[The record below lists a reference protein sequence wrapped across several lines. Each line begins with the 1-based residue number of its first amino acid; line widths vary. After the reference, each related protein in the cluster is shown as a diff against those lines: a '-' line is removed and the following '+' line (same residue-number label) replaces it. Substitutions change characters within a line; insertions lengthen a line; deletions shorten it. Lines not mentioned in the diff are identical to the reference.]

1 VLARR
6 LTPLPPRLHEVPVML
21 ETLDL
26 DKHIAKAAYEQ
37 SFPGLRDK
45 LRDLQRRAFDARIPV
60 AVVFEGWDAA
70 GKGDSIGKL
79 VERLDPRGVKVH
91 PISAPL
97 EEEQLRPFLWRF
109 WTKIPARG
117 EMAVFD
123 RSWYGRVLVE
133 RVEKLIEPE
142 QWRSAYNE
150 IAQFERMLTDDG
162 MVVVKFF
169 LHISEKE
176 QKKRF
181 KEIEKSKYDSWR
193 VTKEDWERHRQY
205 DQYAEAAEEMFER
218 TNTAYAPWTI
228 VEATDK
234 RYRLI
239 KVFKVLADAMQTA
252 LNATAEP
259 PAPKR
264 APRASVSV
272 QALKEMATVLDKVDL
287 ARSLKRKEYEE
298 QLKEYQVRLRELEFR
313 CFEER
318 RPVIVGYE
326 GWDAAGKGGNIR
338 RVTEALDPRG
348 YSVIPI
354 AAPKGDD
361 ATHHYLWRFWRQIPK
376 AGHLAVLD
384 RTWYG
389 RVLVERVEGYCSEAE
404 WRRAYQEIN
413 EFEVSLTNFGMILVK
428 FWLHI
433 SKEEQLRR
441 FKEREKIEYK
451 RYKITE
457 EDWRNREKWDAYR
470 QAVVD
475 MLQNTSTT
483 YAPWT
488 IVEANDKLWARIRTL
503 RAIVEAIEAGLDV
516 KKDGKQKGK
525 KRAKGRKV

>member
-1 VLARR
+1 
-6 LTPLPPRLHEVPVML
+6 ML

-26 DKHIAKAAYEQ
+26 DKSISKEAYSK
-37 SFPGLRDK
+37 SFPELRDK
-45 LRDLQRRAFDARIPV
+45 LRDLQRQCYDAKVPV

-70 GKGDSIGKL
+70 GKGESIAKL
-79 VERLDPRGVKVH
+79 VERLDPRGVRVH

-97 EEEQLRPFLWRF
+97 EEERLRPFLWRF
-109 WTKIPARG
+109 WTKVPGRG

-123 RSWYGRVLVE
+123 RSWYGRVMVE
-133 RVEKLIEPE
+133 RVEKLVTPE

-162 MVVVKFF
+162 MVIVKFW

-193 VTKEDWERHRQY
+193 VTKEDWEHHKQY
-205 DQYAEAAEEMFER
+205 GAYAQAAEEMFER

-252 LNATAEP
+252 LNARVGQAAP
-259 PAPKR
+259 PKR
-264 APRASVSV
+264 APRASVTV
-272 QALKEMATVLDKVDL
+272 QALKEMETVLDKVDL
-287 ARSLKRKEYEE
+287 TQSLTRKEYEE
-298 QLKEYQVRLRELEFR
+298 QLKEYQFRLRELEFK
-313 CFEER
+313 CFDER
-318 RPVIVGYE
+318 RPVVVGYE

-361 ATHHYLWRFWRQIPK
+361 ATHHYLWRFWRQLPK
-376 AGHLAVLD
+376 AGHLAIFD

-389 RVLVERVEGYCSEAE
+389 RVLVERIEGFCSEAE

-413 EFEVSLTNFGMILVK
+413 EFELSLTNFGLILVK

-451 RYKITE
+451 QYKITE

-475 MLQNTSTT
+475 MLQNTSTS

-503 RAIVEAIEAGLDV
+503 STIVAALEKGLGLKAGKSGKE
-516 KKDGKQKGK
+516 KKDKKGK
-525 KRAKGRKV
+525 KEKKAKGED

>member
-1 VLARR
+1 
-6 LTPLPPRLHEVPVML
+6 ML

-26 DKHIAKAAYEQ
+26 DKRIGKDAYDKA
-37 SFPGLRDK
+37 FPELRDK
-45 LRDLQRRAFDARIPV
+45 LRDLQRHCFDARIPV
-60 AVVFEGWDAA
+60 AAVFEGWDAA
-70 GKGDSIGKL
+70 GKGESIAKL

-133 RVEKLIEPE
+133 RVEKLAKPE

-150 IAQFERMLTDDG
+150 IAQFERMLSDDG
-162 MVVVKFF
+162 MVLVKFW

-181 KEIEKSKYDSWR
+181 KEIEKSKYDAWR
-193 VTKEDWERHRQY
+193 VTKEDWEHHKQY
-205 DQYAEAAEEMFER
+205 DAYAEAAEEMFER

-239 KVFKVLADAMQTA
+239 KIFKTLADAMQSA
-252 LNATAEP
+252 LNAKAEQP
-259 PAPKR
+259 AAPKR
-264 APRASVSV
+264 AARASVSV
-272 QALKEMATVLDKVDL
+272 QALKEMETVLDKVDL
-287 ARSLKRKEYEE
+287 TRALKRKEYEE
-298 QLKEYQVRLRELEFR
+298 LLKEYQVRLRQLEFR
-313 CFEER
+313 CFDER
-318 RPVIVGYE
+318 RAVIIGYE

-348 YSVIPI
+348 YTVIPI

-361 ATHHYLWRFWRQIPK
+361 ATHHYLWRFWRQLPK
-376 AGHLAVLD
+376 AGHLAIFD

-389 RVLVERVEGYCSEAE
+389 RVLVERIEHFCTEAE

-413 EFEVSLTNFGMILVK
+413 EFELSLANYGTILVK

-433 SKEEQLRR
+433 SKDEQLRR
-441 FKEREKIEYK
+441 FKEREKIAYK
-451 RYKITE
+451 QYKITD

-503 RAIVEAIEAGLDV
+503 RTVVEAIEAGLGS
-516 KKDGKQKGK
+516 K
-525 KRAKGRKV
+525 KGRKGRKKRGGKA

>member
-1 VLARR
+1 
-6 LTPLPPRLHEVPVML
+6 ML

-26 DKHIAKAAYEQ
+26 DKKIDKEAYEE
-37 SFPGLRDK
+37 SFPELRDK
-45 LRDLQRRAFDARIPV
+45 LRDLQREVYDAKVPV

-70 GKGDSIGKL
+70 GKGESIAKL

-97 EEEQLRPFLWRF
+97 EEERLRPFLWRF

-117 EMAVFD
+117 EVAVFD

-133 RVEKLIEPE
+133 RVEKLITPE
-142 QWRSAYNE
+142 AWRSAYNE

-162 MVVVKFF
+162 MVIVKYW

-193 VTKEDWERHRQY
+193 VTKEDWEHHKQY
-205 DQYAEAAEEMFER
+205 DEYAQAAEEMFER
-218 TNTAYAPWTI
+218 TNTAYAPWTV

-239 KVFKVLADAMQTA
+239 KIFKTLADAMQTA
-252 LNATAEP
+252 LNAKRAAP
-259 PAPKR
+259 AAPKR
-264 APRASVSV
+264 AARASVTV
-272 QALKEMATVLDKVDL
+272 QALKEMETVLDKVDL
-287 ARSLKRKEYEE
+287 TLALKRKEYEE
-298 QLKEYQVRLRELEFR
+298 QLKEYQFRLRELEFR
-313 CFEER
+313 CFDER
-318 RPVIVGYE
+318 RPVIIGYE

-376 AGHLAVLD
+376 AGHLAIFD

-389 RVLVERVEGYCSEAE
+389 RVLVERIEGFCSEAE

-413 EFEVSLTNFGMILVK
+413 EFELSLTNFGTILVK

-457 EDWRNREKWDAYR
+457 EDWRNREKWDPYR

-475 MLQNTSTT
+475 TLQNTSTS

-503 RAIVEAIEAGLDV
+503 RTIVEAIEDGLGEKKNGRKRKDKDKRG
-516 KKDGKQKGK
+516 KKDK
-525 KRAKGRKV
+525 KKKDEDDE

>member
-1 VLARR
+1 
-6 LTPLPPRLHEVPVML
+6 ML

-26 DKHIAKAAYEQ
+26 DKKIDKEAYEK
-37 SFPGLRDK
+37 SFPELRDK
-45 LRDLQRRAFDARIPV
+45 LRALQRQIYDAKIPV

-70 GKGDSIGKL
+70 GKGESIAKL

-97 EEEQLRPFLWRF
+97 EEEALRPFLWRF

-117 EMAVFD
+117 EVAVFD
-123 RSWYGRVLVE
+123 RSWYGRVMVE
-133 RVEKLIEPE
+133 RVEKLVSPE

-162 MVVVKFF
+162 MVIVKFW

-193 VTKEDWERHRQY
+193 VTKEDWEHHRQY
-205 DQYAEAAEEMFER
+205 DEYAEAAEEMFER

-239 KVFKVLADAMQTA
+239 RIFKTVADAMQTA
-252 LNATAEP
+252 LNAGTGQ
-259 PAPKR
+259 PAAPRR
-264 APRASVSV
+264 AARASVSV
-272 QALKEMATVLDKVDL
+272 QALKEMETVLDKVDL
-287 ARSLKRKEYEE
+287 TLTLKRKDYEE
-298 QLKEYQVRLRELEFR
+298 QLKEYQFRLRELEFR
-313 CFEER
+313 CFDRR
-318 RPVIVGYE
+318 RPLIIGYE

-361 ATHHYLWRFWRQIPK
+361 ATHHYLRRFWRQLPK
-376 AGHLAVLD
+376 AGHLAIFD

-389 RVLVERVEGYCSEAE
+389 RVLVERIEGFCTEAE

-413 EFEVSLTNFGMILVK
+413 EYELSLTNFGTIVVK

-433 SKEEQLRR
+433 SKDEQLRR

-451 RYKITE
+451 QYKITE

-470 QAVVD
+470 RGVVD
-475 MLQNTSTT
+475 MLQNTSTS

-503 RAIVEAIEAGLDV
+503 RTIVEALEQGLGAG
-516 KKDGKQKGK
+516 GKHEG
-525 KRAKGRKV
+525 KGRKKKGK